1 MTNLARYIDFAMYL
15 LVNISMSRYMAK
27 TIVLDLSKQCTI
39 WDGEFGTE
47 GAVSANQVDYTLT
60 TNDAK

>member
-1 MTNLARYIDFAMYL
+1 
-15 LVNISMSRYMAK
+15 MSRYMAK